1 MSTLTVF
8 LGRNKIMCIS
18 VLPSKYINWNLQRG
32 EGYRTTLSFRTS
44 AHTGVGIS
52 IDFRAA
58 YRHTGRSILPFP
70 GICPRKVVLL
80 SGGLPRQ
87 CAHWLAMTRNLIAR
101 QILIFHFAAA
111 SLYAK
116 KLKYEALPGFPGRAL
131 LCLCH
136 FSIIS
141 PPRP

>member
-1 MSTLTVF
+1 MKTHPCRVPGRGAF
-8 LGRNKIMCIS
+8 LELGM
-18 VLPSKYINWNLQRG
+18 YFQEINWNLQRG

-101 QILIFHFAAA
+101 QIPIFHFAAA

-116 KLKYEALPGFPGRAL
+116 KLKYEALPGFPMSL
-131 LCLCH
+131 
-136 FSIIS
+136 S
-141 PPRP
+141 